1 MVSFIVLICTI
12 ILLYILLKSITNHS
26 WFIMKYPIELKLE
39 LNDVHYLID
48 LLDIDSHLSYE
59 DDLSFLAETSKRLK
73 DEIQLQT
80 YLWFIMN
87 HPNTP
92 VYYTV
97 SSVCPYDGST
107 NVLAICE
114 DMDAVSYRLKQC
126 YTTCGDEYVINAYH
140 LTTAED
146 AAVKYNEQLVS
157 RREYQ
162 AKEKEKEDKIKAY
175 DESQKEWFT
184 IDGQGCRG

>member
-1 MVSFIVLICTI
+1 
-12 ILLYILLKSITNHS
+12 
-26 WFIMKYPIELKLE
+26 
-39 LNDVHYLID
+39 
-48 LLDIDSHLSYE
+48 
-59 DDLSFLAETSKRLK
+59 
-73 DEIQLQT
+73 
-80 YLWFIMN
+80 MN

-97 SSVCPYDGST
+97 STVCPYDGST

-114 DMDAVSYRLKQC
+114 NMEAVAYRLKQC

-146 AAVKYNEQLVS
+146 AAKKYNEQVVS

-162 AKEKEKEDKIKAY
+162 AKEKEKADKISKY
-175 DESQKEWFT
+175 DNLVEAQEKT
-184 IDGQGCRG
+184 

>member
-1 MVSFIVLICTI
+1 
-12 ILLYILLKSITNHS
+12 
-26 WFIMKYPIELKLE
+26 
-39 LNDVHYLID
+39 
-48 LLDIDSHLSYE
+48 
-59 DDLSFLAETSKRLK
+59 
-73 DEIQLQT
+73 
-80 YLWFIMN
+80 MN

-92 VYYTV
+92 VYYAI
-97 SSVCPYDGST
+97 SSICQYDGT
-107 NVLAICE
+107 ATLLAICE

-146 AAVKYNEQLVS
+146 AAKKYNEQVVS

-175 DESQKEWFT
+175 DELQDKEES
-184 IDGQGCRG
+184 

>member
-1 MVSFIVLICTI
+1 
-12 ILLYILLKSITNHS
+12 
-26 WFIMKYPIELKLE
+26 
-39 LNDVHYLID
+39 
-48 LLDIDSHLSYE
+48 
-59 DDLSFLAETSKRLK
+59 
-73 DEIQLQT
+73 
-80 YLWFIMN
+80 MN

-97 SSVCPYDGST
+97 STVCQYDGST
-107 NVLAICE
+107 TVLAICE

-175 DESQKEWFT
+175 DELQDKEESWLNKKSSN
-184 IDGQGCRG
+184 